1 MPFPKA
7 FPAMF
12 LQQTVF
18 HIIFQVYSKPEERCF
33 PNLEGQ
39 TNAVQQEQSY
49 YYFVGLRHK
58 WMVIGLITYTHAP
71 AKLRSINNIPFSLS
85 GH

>member
-12 LQQTVF
+12 LQKIVF
-18 HIIFQVYSKPEERCF
+18 HIIFQVYSKAEECCF

-39 TNAVQQEQSY
+39 TNAIEQEQSCY
-49 YYFVGLRHK
+49 CFVNPRHK
-58 WMVIGLITYTHAP
+58 WLIVGLITYTQAS
-71 AKLRSINNIPFSLS
+71 AKLRSTNNITFSLNV
-85 GH
+85 H